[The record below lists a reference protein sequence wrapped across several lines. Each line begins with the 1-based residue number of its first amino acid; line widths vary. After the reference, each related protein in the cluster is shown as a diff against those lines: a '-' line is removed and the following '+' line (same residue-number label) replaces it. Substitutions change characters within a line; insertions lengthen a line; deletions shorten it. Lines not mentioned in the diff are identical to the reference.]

1 MELGKPRGKVQPG
14 ASVLGW
20 RAWAVT
26 RTSQGVRLTSPLFD
40 HVWLPGEPAVASCL
54 RHEDPFAPPLDLHAV
69 ATLAE
74 CSCGFHAARDP
85 ADALSYLHGR
95 DAPSTVCRVLGEV
108 TLWGEVLQTEAG
120 WRGTL
125 AYPARLYVPDAS
137 LADELAAYGVSVS
150 SAECGSASGSATS
163 STAAL
168 AGSPTNSWSVART
181 PSSRTAA
188 SG

>member
-1 MELGKPRGKVQPG
+1 MELGKPQGKLEAG
-14 ASVLGW
+14 AAVLGW

-26 RTSQGVRLTSPLFD
+26 RTSRGVRLASPLFD

-54 RHEDPFAPPLDLHAV
+54 RHEDRFAAPLGVHDVGSAD
-69 ATLAE
+69 

-95 DAPSTVCRVLGEV
+95 DAQSTLCRVLGEV

-120 WRGTL
+120 WRGTC
-125 AYPARLYVPDAS
+125 AYPARLYVPDSS
-137 LADELAAYGVSVS
+137 LADELAAYGVAVS
-150 SAECGSASGSATS
+150 SAECGPGFATNSAAGSAGSSTS
-163 STAAL
+163 SC
-168 AGSPTNSWSVART
+168 SVART